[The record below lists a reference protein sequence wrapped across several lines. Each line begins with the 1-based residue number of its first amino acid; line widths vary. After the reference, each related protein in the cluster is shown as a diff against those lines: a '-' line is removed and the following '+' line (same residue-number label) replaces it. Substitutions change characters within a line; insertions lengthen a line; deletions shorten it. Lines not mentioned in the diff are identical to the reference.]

1 MKTENGN
8 LKIARKAGVFAL
20 MMMLI
25 FSLTNCSD
33 GGTAG
38 STSSELVTRYSYN
51 LTRLEDYYY
60 ASEFHA
66 YYQGNYV
73 YTVHDCI
80 FHYFLKTSSRYNN
93 KTGTELC
100 NIAKNRSIVPNSKT
114 KDIVEGNKQVTINQ
128 TQSDGSTK
136 VITMN
141 IPDGTAYETWIY
153 K

>member
-1 MKTENGN
+1 MKITIMLLN
-8 LKIARKAGVFAL
+8 F
-20 MMMLI
+20 MLI
-25 FSLTNCSD
+25 IKAIMYIQFMI
-33 GGTAG
+33 A
-38 STSSELVTRYSYN
+38 
-51 LTRLEDYYY
+51 
-60 ASEFHA
+60 F
-66 YYQGNYV
+66 
-73 YTVHDCI
+73 